1 MNRSPIEE
9 DQGDEM
15 PPDSE
20 ISMKEEGSDVS
31 YHDEMWGLE
40 RESQIQR
47 LNLRITLL
55 SVLLPCLLGAILL
68 FAYLEFNDKLNKSM
82 TMGSG
87 QVEALSVNME
97 DKIASL
103 SDQYGELEKL
113 LSESIANLKKT
124 NALIEND
131 LRKNQRETKQLT
143 TSKVD
148 KKALEQAIKKESAHT
163 AKTLEALRNE
173 LNGQKQ
179 AVEKLNE
186 TLNKEVVQSAQA
198 IEALETDRKRQSSAI
213 KILSEHKL
221 DKEDVGN
228 ILKEKLTGYEE
239 KISLLRK
246 EIKALKS
253 ELSKVQQGL
262 NMDTTS
268 NMVSKAKGA
277 PPKEKP
283 AATERE
289 AVTPIP
295 GEIIEQEIT
304 E

>member
-1 MNRSPIEE
+1 MNNRFPIEE

-15 PPDSE
+15 PPDSQ

-31 YHDEMWGLE
+31 YQDEMWGLE

-47 LNLRITLL
+47 LNQRITLL

-68 FAYLEFNDKLNKSM
+68 FAYLEFNDKVNKTM

-87 QVEALSVNME
+87 QVEALSENME

-103 SDQYGELEKL
+103 SHQYGELEKL

-124 NALIEND
+124 NTLIAND
-131 LRKNQRETKQLT
+131 LRENQRETKKLT

-148 KKALEQAIKKESAHT
+148 KKALEQAIKKESAQT
-163 AKTLEALRNE
+163 AKTLEALSNE

-186 TLNKEVVQSAQA
+186 TLNKEVVQIAQV
-198 IEALETDRKRQSSAI
+198 IETLKANRQRQDSAI
-213 KILSEHKL
+213 KDLSEHKL
-221 DKEDVGN
+221 DKGDFGN
-228 ILKEKLTGYEE
+228 ILKEKWTGYEE

-246 EIKALKS
+246 EIKALKF

-262 NMDTTS
+262 N
-268 NMVSKAKGA
+268 KAKGA

-283 AATERE
+283 AATERD
-289 AVTPIP
+289 AVIPTP
-295 GEIIEQEIT
+295 GKIIEQEIT